1 MSIPL
6 MEFAPSS
13 ANVRVDGF
21 EVPGDEQPRIFT
33 TDYLTSSAE
42 QDALIQAA
50 YRQVFHPQ
58 QTLSATRQVLLESQ
72 LRSGQITV
80 QDFVRGLAKSDA
92 FRRLNF
98 DVNNNY
104 RFVEICV
111 QRLLGRPIY
120 NNQEKMALSI
130 VLATQGLPAFIDT
143 LINSEEYTETFGAN
157 IVPYQRRRI
166 LPQRTQGELPFER
179 MPRYGTDY
187 RNKLPKPVA
196 NWAYGQPASFELP
209 LASSAATWSRLSLV
223 LIGGFILIFALLA
236 LNAWVA

>member
-1 MSIPL
+1 M
-6 MEFAPSS
+6 
-13 ANVRVDGF
+13 
-21 EVPGDEQPRIFT
+21 
-33 TDYLTSSAE
+33 
-42 QDALIQAA
+42 
-50 YRQVFHPQ
+50 
-58 QTLSATRQVLLESQ
+58 
-72 LRSGQITV
+72 
-80 QDFVRGLAKSDA
+80 RGLAKSDA

-130 VLATQGLPAFIDT
+130 VLATQGLPAFIDS
-143 LINSEEYTETFGAN
+143 LINSEEYDEAFGAN
-157 IVPYQRRRI
+157 IVPYHRRRI

-196 NWAYGQPASFELP
+196 NWSYGLQPASFELP
-209 LASSAATWSRLSLV
+209 TAANAATWSRLALV
-223 LIGGFILIFALLA
+223 LISGSLIIFALLA
-236 LNAWVA
+236 LNAFAS